1 MFQINLLEVFKKYL
15 KLINME
21 PKYTYEQLST
31 LALQLQG
38 LVNTLNEELYKLRA
52 ENSIL
57 LEKIQT
63 ISKIIRE

>member
-1 MFQINLLEVFKKYL
+1 
-15 KLINME
+15 ME
-21 PKYTYEQLST
+21 KEYTYEQLST

-57 LEKIQT
+57 LEKLQT
-63 ISKIIRE
+63 ITKIIQE